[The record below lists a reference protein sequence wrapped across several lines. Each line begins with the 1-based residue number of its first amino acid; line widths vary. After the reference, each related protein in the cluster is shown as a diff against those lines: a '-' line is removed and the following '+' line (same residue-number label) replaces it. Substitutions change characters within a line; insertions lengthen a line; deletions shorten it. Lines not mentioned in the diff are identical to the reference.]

1 MNTQAPMRDKYLGTS
16 FESALVRVDVMLG
29 GDSLTTINVVFR
41 EILDSVQEEG
51 RVPLHEV
58 D

>member
-1 MNTQAPMRDKYLGTS
+1 MNTQALMRDKYLGTS
-16 FESALVRVDVMLG
+16 FESALVHVDVMLG

-51 RVPLHEV
+51 RVPLHKV